1 MAHGHKG
8 IRNYSADEISNI
20 AIGQSGFDVFTGTG
34 EFEAGVDY
42 TGSGGNDYSD
52 VKYWVA
58 MKAVNADAVVTART
72 KAGVGGHDFSK
83 TGSYDTGQKLT
94 IENGDIVYG
103 VFDKIACTG
112 SDYILAY
119 RG

>member
-1 MAHGHKG
+1 MGHKG
-8 IRNYSADEISNI
+8 IRNYSSDEISNI
-20 AIGQSGFDVFTGTG
+20 AIGQSGFDVLEGTA
-34 EFEAGVDY
+34 EIEAGVTAGY
-42 TGSGGNDYSD
+42 TD

-58 MKAVNADAVVTART
+58 MKAVNADSVVTART
-72 KAGVGGHDFSK
+72 LAGVGGDDFSK
-83 TGSYDTGQKLT
+83 TGSYDTGQKIT